1 MLMLVHG
8 ATMHA
13 FNRSTKEEIMAIERY
28 IRSVLPIAIS
38 LALLVFIG
46 IPAAHGQ
53 QQTDQTA
60 PPPAAPASPPAT
72 VQVEVPQQVANVI
85 NSIRL
90 NYAFQLYWQS
100 RNTGSGPDKTDTTND
115 IYFRRDRLMVSGQL
129 DDVYGFYAAYQ
140 FMGDERVNATGV
152 SDTPQKNFD
161 VIDTFFTAD
170 YTDAFRL
177 RAGLTKDPMIRE
189 QNESCFVPLSL
200 DRSLFDYP
208 NLPRLNR
215 DFGLVLWGNIADAL
229 IQYRIAAMK
238 GNDDVNDPKSELR
251 YTARIHVSLLDPE
264 YSLVYNG
271 TYLGKKKVL
280 TIGAGY
286 QSESSAVYG
295 NVAGKTM
302 AEDYKAYTYDVFFE
316 YPTKAGTI
324 TASGAYLQ
332 TDFGGAY
339 KGADPDPRSIG
350 INGEKS
356 GWYTKVGYLFPN
368 AKLQIFGRYEQ
379 WKFAELNGIFDQKIT
394 WTGYGVNYYVKGQDL
409 RLTLEYSTNDFDKED
424 TLNKDFNTT
433 TIMLQF
439 RI

>member
-1 MLMLVHG
+1 
-8 ATMHA
+8 
-13 FNRSTKEEIMAIERY
+13 MALPRI
-28 IRSVLPIAIS
+28 IRSVLPIGV
-38 LALLVFIG
+38 LLVFLVSVG
-46 IPAAHGQ
+46 IPAAYA
-53 QQTDQTA
+53 QQTETTTQPAPAAGTA
-60 PPPAAPASPPAT
+60 PPAQPAP
-72 VQVEVPQQVANVI
+72 VQVQVPQEVANAI
-85 NSIRL
+85 ASIRL

-115 IYFRRDRLMVSGQL
+115 IYFKRDRLMIGGQL

-140 FMGDERVNATGV
+140 FQGDERIFPAAV
-152 SDTPQKNFD
+152 SDTTAKSFD
-161 VIDTFFTAD
+161 IIDTFFTAD
-170 YTDAFRL
+170 YADAFRL

-200 DRSLFDYP
+200 DRSYFIYQ

-229 IQYRIAAMK
+229 IQYRVAAMK

-251 YTARIHVSLLDPE
+251 YTARVHVSLLDPE

-280 TIGAGY
+280 TLGAGY
-286 QSESSAVYG
+286 QAESSAVYG
-295 NVAGKTM
+295 NVAGKTL
-302 AEDYKAYTYDVFFE
+302 AKDYKAYTYDVFFE
-316 YPTKAGTI
+316 YPTKAGTF

-332 TDFGGAY
+332 TDFDKAY
-339 KGADPDPRSIG
+339 QGADPDPRSIG

-356 GWYTKVGYLFPN
+356 GWYSKFGYLLPN
-368 AKLQIFGRYEQ
+368 AKLQVFGRYEKWQ
-379 WKFAELNGIFDQKIT
+379 FAELNGIFNQKIT
-394 WTGYGVNYYVKGQDL
+394 WTGYGINYYVKGQDL
-409 RLTLEYSTNDFDKED
+409 RLTLEYSTNDYDKED